1 MAWVENLV
9 ALNFYQDFV
18 TISFSKKK
26 KKKKILS
33 RVVVCICVRTP
44 FSLSCVC
51 ICFSKK
57 KKKTILK
64 TITNK
69 VKTIIVIVNNLYIL
83 PKTMLLCV
91 QKETCYCYLLFII
104 NSQTKVPT
112 WPKTE
117 ISILFIFILLS
128 VSVLISIIW

>member
-1 MAWVENLV
+1 MAWVDNLV

-18 TISFSKKK
+18 TINFSKKK

-33 RVVVCICVRTP
+33 EVVVCICVRTP
-44 FSLSCVC
+44 FPLFCVRV
-51 ICFSKK
+51 CFSKK
-57 KKKTILK
+57 KKNTMLN

-112 WPKTE
+112 
-117 ISILFIFILLS
+117 
-128 VSVLISIIW
+128 